1 MDCIFCQIAKGESPA
16 HVVWEDERHIAF
28 LSIFP
33 NTPGVTVV
41 ITKEHYDSYA
51 FALPDEVL
59 AGLVLAAK
67 TVAQKI
73 DAAFE
78 DVGRT
83 GMVFEGFG
91 VNHIHAKLFPLHG
104 TNDSEWKQY
113 ASPVNSFFEKYPGYI
128 CSNDSVRADD
138 ASLAELAKQIKN
150 NMPS

>member
-1 MDCIFCQIAKGESPA
+1 MDCIFCQIAKGESQA
-16 HVVWEDERHIAF
+16 HVVWEDDRHMAF

-41 ITKEHYDSYA
+41 ITKEHHDSYA
-51 FALPDEVL
+51 FELPDEVL
-59 AGLVLAAK
+59 TNLVLAVK
-67 TVAQKI
+67 KVVQKI

-104 TNDSEWKQY
+104 TNDPEWKKH
-113 ASPVNSFFEKYPGYI
+113 ASSINVFFDQYPGYI
-128 CSNDSVRADD
+128 SSHD
-138 ASLAELAKQIKN
+138 A
-150 NMPS
+150 

>member
-1 MDCIFCQIAKGESPA
+1 M
-16 HVVWEDERHIAF
+16 AF

-33 NTPGVTVV
+33 NTSGVTVV
-41 ITKEHYDSYA
+41 ITKEHHDSYA
-51 FALPDEVL
+51 FTLSDDVL
-59 AGLVLAAK
+59 TSLVLATK
-67 TVAQKI
+67 NVARLL

-104 TNDSEWKQY
+104 TNDPEWKQR
-113 ASPVNSFFEKYPGYI
+113 ASSIDSFFDHYPGYI

-138 ASLAELAKQIKN
+138 TQLAELAKRLRQLK
-150 NMPS
+150 SEQ

>member
-41 ITKEHYDSYA
+41 ITKEHHDSYA

-59 AGLVLAAK
+59 TGLVLAAK
-67 TVAQKI
+67 IVAQKI
-73 DAAFE
+73 DAVFE

-113 ASPVNSFFEKYPGYI
+113 ASPINSFFEK
-128 CSNDSVRADD
+128 
-138 ASLAELAKQIKN
+138 
-150 NMPS
+150 

>member
-1 MDCIFCQIAKGESPA
+1 M
-16 HVVWEDERHIAF
+16 AF

-41 ITKEHYDSYA
+41 ITKEHHDSYA
-51 FALPDEVL
+51 FELPDEVL
-59 AGLVLAAK
+59 TNLVLAVK
-67 TVAQKI
+67 KVVQKI

-104 TNDSEWKQY
+104 TNDPEWKKH
-113 ASPVNSFFEKYPGYI
+113 ASSINVFFDQYPGYI
-128 CSNDSVRADD
+128 SSHDAQRANNDE
-138 ASLAELAKQIKN
+138 LAEIAERIRQI
-150 NMPS
+150 